1 MRHVTILPKSS
12 PSPEPHQRKTKE
24 RSADI
29 SSISSFIIYN
39 SKRQREELDCIY
51 YTPIISGFVCIHHPR
66 SRNVR
71 CGLCLIPCS
80 IPLTEAQAELRQT
93 CILSPAGQS
102 VLGLPEGTYKQTVRL
117 KPIQCVLTVSTIK
130 VGKYVLE
137 PHNCLAYMGGVL
149 VLEMSSSFS
158 LISSRSLGYSSNRSA
173 RPETQE
179 KHSTIRSNHWV
190 LCTWTVNTH
199 SPTSRMKFWGLCP
212 VSTKCWQ

>member
-51 YTPIISGFVCIHHPR
+51 CTPINSGLVCIHHPR

-80 IPLTEAQAELRQT
+80 IPLMEAQAELRQT

-117 KPIQCVLTVSTIK
+117 KPK
-130 VGKYVLE
+130 KKNGKYVLE
-137 PHNCLAYMGGVL
+137 PQNCLAYIGGVL
-149 VLEMSSSFS
+149 VLEISSSFS

-190 LCTWTVNTH
+190 LC
-199 SPTSRMKFWGLCP
+199 M
-212 VSTKCWQ
+212 

>member
-51 YTPIISGFVCIHHPR
+51 CTPIKSGLVCIHHPR

-80 IPLTEAQAELRQT
+80 IPLTEAQAELHQT

-117 KPIQCVLTVSTIK
+117 KLIQRLLTVSTIK

-137 PHNCLAYMGGVL
+137 PQNCLAYMGGVL

-190 LCTWTVNTH
+190 LCT
-199 SPTSRMKFWGLCP
+199 
-212 VSTKCWQ
+212 